1 MNRRETADFL
11 DNRLRAVFGFCLK
24 RCACP
29 QDAEDLAQD
38 ILLRA
43 LERLQDAEDVP
54 DPERYLWTI
63 ARHSLVN
70 YYRRRSRTGPPEM
83 PSEEDTPLSGLLAR
97 EETAQLQQEI
107 ARLARQQREILVAH
121 YFHREKQSDI
131 ADRLGLPEGT
141 VKWHLH
147 EARKELKHHMIQP
160 TPINRLICDPVR
172 FVRFSTEGSTG
183 TEGAP
188 SRLFRAL
195 LPQNIAYATWKQAL
209 TIDEIAQALGMPPV
223 YIEDLV
229 DHMADMGYLLQEGR
243 RYRCGILMTELTDAL
258 ISLED
263 AMFSEAA
270 ALIGPALLAA
280 IRDAEL
286 PRMSC
291 FYAGEGGAE
300 AALWTLIPYAL
311 SLQSAPEGSVS
322 FRDAA
327 TIRPDGACNLCH
339 ALIAAPDVHP
349 PMHQDLMERISGP
362 CWNERNGVTLWQMD
376 TAWSDTTIDEGYQ
389 QRADWL
395 LGLLERMFVRG
406 DALSED
412 EYALLARH
420 GLIRT
425 EGDAEGLFR
434 ATLRPV
440 WLQGSEVKQRLAE
453 IVRSVMEAHAAALER
468 ISAPCTRAVSEGTPA
483 HLLRQRRYTLQQLW
497 QSDRFLVHVLKHLAD
512 AGLLKEPEADRRNCL
527 HTLIITP

>member
-1 MNRRETADFL
+1 MNSRKTTEFL
-11 DNRLRAVFGFCLK
+11 NERLRAVYGFCLK

-38 ILLRA
+38 ILLKA
-43 LERLQDAEDVP
+43 WERLQRAEDVT

-63 ARHSLVN
+63 ARNSLVN
-70 YYRRRSRTGPPEM
+70 HYRRREHTSLLTSPE
-83 PSEEDTPLSGLLAR
+83 ETHTPLSSLLAR
-97 EETAQLQQEI
+97 EETAQLQREI
-107 ARLARQQREILVAH
+107 ARLSRQQREILVAH
-121 YFHREKQSDI
+121 YFHHEKQGDI
-131 ADRLGLPEGT
+131 AARMGLPEGT
-141 VKWHLH
+141 VKWHLF
-147 EARKELKHHMIQP
+147 EARKELKHQMTHPRIS
-160 TPINRLICDPVR
+160 RLICDPVR

-183 TEGAP
+183 TEGDP

-209 TIDEIAQALGMPPV
+209 TVDEIAQALGMPPV
-223 YIEDLV
+223 YIEDLIA
-229 DHMADMGYLLQEGR
+229 HMVDMGYLLRDGG

-258 ISLED
+258 VTLED
-263 AMFSEAA
+263 AMFAEAA
-270 ALIGPALLAA
+270 ALVGPALLAV
-280 IRDAEL
+280 IRDADL
-286 PRMSC
+286 PRTTG
-291 FYAGEGGAE
+291 FHAGEGGID

-311 SLQSAPEGSVS
+311 SLQSAPEGNVT

-339 ALIAAPDVHP
+339 AVIAAPGVHP
-349 PMHQDLMERISGP
+349 PMHQALMERISGP

-376 TAWSDTTIDEGYQ
+376 SAWSDTAIDEGYQ
-389 QRADWL
+389 QRAAWL
-395 LGLLERMFVRG
+395 LGLLERMIVRS
-406 DALSED
+406 DALSTD

-440 WLQGSEVKQRLAE
+440 WLQGGAVKRQLAD
-453 IVRSVMEAHAAALER
+453 IVNSVMTRCAPALER
-468 ISAPCTRAVSEGTPA
+468 ISAPYARAISEGTPA
-483 HLLRQRRYTLQQLW
+483 HLRRQRRYTLQQLW
-497 QSDRFLVHVLKHLAD
+497 QSERFLVHVLKGLTD
-512 AGLLKEPEADRRNCL
+512 TGLLREPAEVSRVCL